1 MASGP
6 EAGGAR
12 TPGALRAVLGAIER
26 ITAVFA
32 FVGISLLVIAVGLV
46 ITDIVWRRVL
56 GGAVIGVIDL
66 TQLCVMAAAFW
77 SIPYAFSTR
86 AHVTVDLLSAN
97 LGRRTRLWLDALG
110 GVLSLALMALIL
122 YLGWQRAFE
131 QWQYGDVSQD
141 LGIPL
146 ILYWA
151 FLLSGTALAGIAAAA
166 AFVRDA
172 VDAGAGVRARGI

>member
-1 MASGP
+1 MTAPGP

-12 TPGALRAVLGAIER
+12 LPGALVRVLDAIER
-26 ITAVFA
+26 TTAVFA
-32 FVGISLLVIAVGLV
+32 FIGVSLLVIAVGLV
-46 ITDIVWRRVL
+46 VTDIVWRRLL

-77 SIPYAFSTR
+77 SIPYAFSKR
-86 AHVTVDLLSAN
+86 AHVTVDLLSAR
-97 LGRRTRLWLDALG
+97 LGRGTRLWLDVLG
-110 GVLSLALMALIL
+110 GVLSLALMVLIL

-146 ILYWA
+146 LWYWA
-151 FLLSGTALAGIAAAA
+151 FLLSGAALAGIAAAA

-172 VDAGAGVRARGI
+172 IDPVAGARGL